1 MAVDL
6 FLVTYEKGEGM
17 GSYMYILSMFIPMLM
32 FFVVLV
38 IVQLLVKQDEKVS
51 YSFRD
56 LRLQL
61 NDLQGESL
69 FCQITLYPWQRHKYR
84 EIERYYQKGKIVFI
98 SGHIYE
104 ITEMRGPYKCENA
117 IFQRVLKFYISE
129 KKKIDTA
136 FIEGNDVYIFHDK
149 TIYFNTTPYLQEIED
164 AYNLMCDSKLDEN
177 EKERV
182 ALLFN
187 DLYEMSS
194 TNIILIQKLMYYVEV
209 LSEFSIVSKNVE
221 RLEILNVLAK
231 IIKYLKE
238 TNIESFEERKNMPK
252 DNVTLNINN
261 QVNIAK
267 DGSCVYAVQNNNIN
281 IDEIDIIVRNI
292 MQNISEVPATDAETI
307 AEAVEMVQEEIK
319 KNEPNK
325 KIINNGIKLIATM
338 ISVVNG
344 IPVLAENL
352 KKFVEYISAM
362 IK

>member
-1 MAVDL
+1 M
-6 FLVTYEKGEGM
+6 E
-17 GSYMYILSMFIPMLM
+17 SYMYMLSIVIPVLL
-32 FFVVLV
+32 FVVLV
-38 IVQLLVKQDEKVS
+38 IFQLLVKQDEKVF

-56 LRLQL
+56 LHLQL
-61 NDLQGESL
+61 NDVQGESL
-69 FCQITLYPWQRHKYR
+69 FCQITLYPWQHHKYR
-84 EIERYYQKGKIVFI
+84 EIERYYQKGKIIFI

-136 FIEGNDVYIFHDK
+136 FIEGNNVYIFHDK
-149 TIYFNTTPYLQEIED
+149 TIYFDTTPYLQEIED
-164 AYNLMCDSKLDEN
+164 AYSLMCKSKLDEN

-182 ALLFN
+182 GLLFN

-209 LSEFSIVSKNVE
+209 LSEFSIISKNVE
-221 RLEILNVLAK
+221 KLKILNVLAE

-238 TNIESFEERKNMPK
+238 TNIESFEERKNMQK

-267 DGSCVYAVQNNNIN
+267 DGSRVYGVQNNNIN

-292 MQNISEVPATDAETI
+292 MQNISKVPATDAETI
-307 AEAVEMVQEEIK
+307 AEAVEIVQEEMRK
-319 KNEPNK
+319 KEPNK
-325 KIINNGIKLIATM
+325 KIISNGIKLIAPM
-338 ISVVNG
+338 ISIANG

-352 KKFVEYISAM
+352 KKFVEYISAI